1 MGSLSAA
8 LPRLKALETYVRAL
22 PGSQAFWSEHFGLTP
37 DPSSA
42 GSYNLTTSDGDGV
55 IWRLLPGALPCGT
68 RGPHGAL
75 PAFQVT
81 DFGQA
86 RGYLLAHD
94 IPIVFEE
101 ILPGM
106 SLLIFLDPDSTPIE
120 LSQATDP
127 CAWDIADRRILRM
140 KRRRDA
146 APPHSLHLGPVDEIT
161 LYTHDITGSVQFY
174 RDLVGLPVGL
184 SFFGHIHLVADNVPL
199 VLRGVNWRCKTPG
212 AAHATEPV
220 FAVPDLPGLAQRL
233 QAAGYSPQLTATRLS
248 VWDPAGWRVHFEQ

>member
-1 MGSLSAA
+1 MGSLSDA

-22 PGSQAFWSEHFGLTP
+22 PISQAFWSEHFSLTP
-37 DPSSA
+37 GPSSA
-42 GSYNLTTSDGDGV
+42 ESYNLIASDGGAV
-55 IWRLLPGALPCGT
+55 IWRLLPGASPCGT
-68 RGPHGAL
+68 HGPHGAL

-106 SLLIFLDPDSTPIE
+106 SLLIFLDPDGAPIE
-120 LSQATDP
+120 LSQTTDP
-127 CAWDIADRRILRM
+127 TAWDIADRRTLRM

-146 APPHSLHLGPVDEIT
+146 TPSRPLRLGPVEEIT
-161 LYTHDITGSVQFY
+161 IYTHDITRSVQFY

-184 SFFGHIHLVADNVPL
+184 SFFGHIHLVADNVPV

-212 AAHATEPV
+212 AAHATELV
-220 FAVPDLPGLAQRL
+220 FVAPNLPGLAQRL
-233 QAAGYSPQLTATRLS
+233 EAAGYPLQITANRLS
-248 VWDPAGWRVHFEQ
+248 VWDPAGWRVHFEH